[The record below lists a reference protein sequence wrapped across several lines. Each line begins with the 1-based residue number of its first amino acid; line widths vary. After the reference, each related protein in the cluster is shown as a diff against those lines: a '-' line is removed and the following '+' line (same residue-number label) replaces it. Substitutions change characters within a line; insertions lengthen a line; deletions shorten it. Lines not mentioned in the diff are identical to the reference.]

1 MTFPPSPRIQPTVFD
16 GTTSLVTKSPSSE
29 GALTLLW
36 SKISASITGDTGSPG
51 IWIQKNRDKTVRTHN
66 DDWYDKRMAIR
77 TTIYILPP

>member
-51 IWIQKNRDKTVRTHN
+51 IWIQKK
-66 DDWYDKRMAIR
+66 
-77 TTIYILPP
+77 